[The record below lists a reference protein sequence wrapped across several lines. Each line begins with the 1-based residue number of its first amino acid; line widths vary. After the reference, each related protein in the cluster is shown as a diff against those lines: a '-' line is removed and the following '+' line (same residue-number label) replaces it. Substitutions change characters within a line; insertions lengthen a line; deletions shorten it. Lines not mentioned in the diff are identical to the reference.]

1 MSIRLGPGPVFVFE
15 SLILA
20 RRRQVY
26 AGRAL
31 FVLVMLIGLF
41 LAWQSAVPDSSLG
54 MNGGAVL
61 SIDDMASAGETFF
74 CTLAGIQLAMVMLV
88 APAATAGAICQDR
101 ARQIFAHLAVTDL
114 SDTEIV
120 LGKLCSRLAP
130 TLGVLACSLPV
141 AALAALLGGIDPQA
155 IVSLFAISVA
165 IAVLGS
171 SLALAL
177 SVRAA
182 KTYEVMVAAMGFWIL
197 WLLILPIWYGV
208 STTRW
213 LISPP
218 DWFAKTN
225 PVLLVYAPYIRPG
238 FVTPKDVAVFVA
250 MVFLVSAGLIAFT
263 ISDVRRNVLEPPRP
277 VKKRAIKHRPR
288 RKALLHFLP
297 GPSLDGNPIL
307 WREWYC
313 NRPSK
318 MARAVSLGYMAS
330 ALPGAAIVFYVH
342 TFENSA
348 NPNYLMPFVI
358 TVTTQFIF
366 GLLVQSILAAS
377 CLAEERSRGTLDA
390 VLATPLSTRSIVWG
404 KWIGIYR
411 TALWMAILPGVCSV
425 TVACVAFPFRAR
437 LAALVDPAAGVMS
450 LTILAH
456 ILAPALVVCEMLA
469 FGAAIT
475 SMGLALATWIPG
487 FGRAVV
493 INIVIFGLF
502 AIGWPLVVVTL
513 IAPQLAELRSSGSIA
528 HDEPIQ
534 FGLLTLSPTT
544 APVLALDWLL
554 ESDESPPWT
563 ISLFAL
569 TWCALAGASAAVI
582 LWATVKTFDR
592 CLGRSTLTRRAPI
605 RNR

>member
-1 MSIRLGPGPVFVFE
+1 
-15 SLILA
+15 
-20 RRRQVY
+20 
-26 AGRAL
+26 
-31 FVLVMLIGLF
+31 MLIGLF
-41 LAWQSAVPDSSLG
+41 LAWQSAVPDWSLG
-54 MNGGAVL
+54 MSGGAVL
-61 SIDDMASAGETFF
+61 SIDDMARAGESFF
-74 CTLAGIQLAMVMLV
+74 CTLTGIQLAMVMLV

-114 SDTEIV
+114 SDAEIV

-130 TLGVLACSLPV
+130 TLGVLACALPV
-141 AALAALLGGIDPQA
+141 TALAALLGGIDLQA
-155 IVSLFAISVA
+155 IVSLFTISVA
-165 IAVLGS
+165 LAVLGS

-182 KTYEVMVAAMGFWIL
+182 KTHEVMVVAMGFWIL
-197 WLLILPIWYGV
+197 WLLILPVWYGV

-213 LISPP
+213 LMPPP

-238 FVTPKDVAVFVA
+238 FVTPLDVAVFVA
-250 MVFLVSAGLIAFT
+250 MVSLVSAGLIAFT
-263 ISDVRRNVLEPPRP
+263 ISEVRRNVLEPPRP
-277 VKKRAIKHRPR
+277 VKKKRAIKHRPR

-297 GPSLDGNPIL
+297 GPSLDGNPIS

-318 MARAVSLGYMAS
+318 MARAVSLGYVAS

-342 TFENSA
+342 TFENNADS
-348 NPNYLMPFVI
+348 NYLLPLVI
-358 TVTTQFIF
+358 TVTTQFLF

-377 CLAEERSRGTLDA
+377 CLADERSRGTLDA

-411 TALWMAILPGVCSV
+411 TVIWMAILPGVCSV
-425 TVACVAFPFRAR
+425 TVACLAFPFRERFAPPG
-437 LAALVDPAAGVMS
+437 DPATGMMS
-450 LTILAH
+450 LTLLAH
-456 ILAPALVVCEMLA
+456 ILAPALVICEMLA

-475 SMGLALATWIPG
+475 SMGLALATWIPR

-493 INIVIFGLF
+493 INILIFGLI
-502 AIGWPLVVVTL
+502 AIGWPVFVAVFIT
-513 IAPQLAELRSSGSIA
+513 PQLAALRTSGWIA
-528 HDEPIQ
+528 HDESVN
-534 FGLLTLSPTT
+534 FGLMALSPVA
-544 APVLALDWLL
+544 APMLALDWLVMHG
-554 ESDESPPWT
+554 ESPSWT

-592 CLGRSTLTRRAPI
+592 CLGRSTITRAALATDR
-605 RNR
+605 

>member
-1 MSIRLGPGPVFVFE
+1 MT
-15 SLILA
+15 
-20 RRRQVY
+20 
-26 AGRAL
+26 
-31 FVLVMLIGLF
+31 
-41 LAWQSAVPDSSLG
+41 
-54 MNGGAVL
+54 GGAEL
-61 SIDDMASAGETFF
+61 TIEDMASAGETFF

-114 SDTEIV
+114 SDAEIV

-130 TLGVLACSLPV
+130 TLGVLACTLPV
-141 AALAALLGGIDPQA
+141 TSLAALLGGVDPQA
-155 IVSLFAISVA
+155 IYSLFAISVA

-182 KTYEVMVAAMGFWIL
+182 KTYEAMVAAIGFWIL
-197 WLLILPIWYGV
+197 WLLILPIWYGL

-218 DWFAKTN
+218 DWFAKSN

-238 FVTPKDVAVFVA
+238 FVTPLDVAIFVA

-263 ISDVRRNVLEPPRP
+263 ISGVRRNVLEPHRP
-277 VKKRAIKHRPR
+277 VKRRAIKHRLR

-313 NRPSK
+313 NRPSP
-318 MARAVSLGYMAS
+318 MARAVSFAYVAS
-330 ALPGAAIVFYVH
+330 ALPGAAIVSYVH
-342 TFENSA
+342 LFENVV
-348 NPNYLMPFVI
+348 NPDYLLPLVI
-358 TVTTQFIF
+358 TVTAQFVF

-377 CLAEERSRGTLDA
+377 YLADERSRGSLDV

-404 KWIGIYR
+404 KWLGIYR
-411 TALWMAILPGVCSV
+411 TVLWMAILPGVCSLMV
-425 TVACVAFPFRAR
+425 VCLALPFRAR
-437 LAALVDPAAGVMS
+437 FAAPGDGAPGMMS
-450 LTILAH
+450 LTLLAH

-475 SMGLALATWIPG
+475 SMGLALATWIPR

-493 INIVIFGLF
+493 INMLIFGLF
-502 AIGWPLVVVTL
+502 AIGWPVVVVTL
-513 IAPQLAELRSSGSIA
+513 IAPQLAELRKSGWIT
-528 HDEPIQ
+528 HDESIQ
-534 FGLLTLSPTT
+534 SGLLTLNPIA
-544 APVLALDWLL
+544 APILALDWLTM
-554 ESDESPPWT
+554 SDGSPPWI

-569 TWCALAGASAAVI
+569 TWSALAGASAAVMF
-582 LWATVKTFDR
+582 WATVKTFDR
-592 CLGRSTLTRRAPI
+592 CMGRPTLTVPKPTKSQSPGIMAKPRCS
-605 RNR
+605 